1 MRSKDLAM
9 QSDAIT
15 CQSAHT
21 CTENAAEQQQSSS
34 DGASLAEA
42 AQLARRDGVADRAAE
57 TEAAAAASR
66 VHGMSKSNTR
76 HSSIKSQPEG
86 CLFALSALPSPPA
99 LYSCHSLSLHSVLT
113 CCIRESH

>member
-1 MRSKDLAM
+1 MS
-9 QSDAIT
+9 I
-15 CQSAHT
+15 SAHT
-21 CTENAAEQQQSSS
+21 CTGNAAEQQRRSS

-57 TEAAAAASR
+57 AAAEAEAAAAAAASR

-86 CLFALSALPSPPA
+86 CLFALSPPS
-99 LYSCHSLSLHSVLT
+99 LFTLVTLLVSTLC
-113 CCIRESH
+113 

>member
-1 MRSKDLAM
+1 MRSHVNQRTLAQRM
-9 QSDAIT
+9 Q
-15 CQSAHT
+15 QS
-21 CTENAAEQQQSSS
+21 SSS

-57 TEAAAAASR
+57 AAAEAEAATAAAASR

-86 CLFALSALPSPPA
+86 CLFALSPPS
-99 LYSCHSLSLHSVLT
+99 LFTLVTLLVSTLC
-113 CCIRESH
+113 

>member
-1 MRSKDLAM
+1 M
-9 QSDAIT
+9 
-15 CQSAHT
+15 
-21 CTENAAEQQQSSS
+21 QQSSS

-57 TEAAAAASR
+57 AAAEAEAATATAAAASR

-86 CLFALSALPSPPA
+86 CLFALSLPPRSS
-99 LYSCHSLSLHSVLT
+99 LLSLS
-113 CCIRESH
+113 

>member
-1 MRSKDLAM
+1 MS
-9 QSDAIT
+9 I
-15 CQSAHT
+15 SAHT
-21 CTENAAEQQQSSS
+21 CTENAAEQQQRSSS

-57 TEAAAAASR
+57 AAAEAEAAAAAAASR

-86 CLFALSALPSPPA
+86 CLFALSPPS
-99 LYSCHSLSLHSVLT
+99 LFTLVTLLVSTLC
-113 CCIRESH
+113 